1 VKLTRLAALA
11 VLGVLAGCAS
21 APPKTIYLTFQEWQD
36 ALRARGVDP
45 ATVPF
50 PLSVTEDMR
59 LEARRI
65 AGPGSPPEQL
75 SRLQQ
80 SLFNAAWFPFQY
92 ENRSTLTSAEAYYR
106 RQGNCLSFTNMFV
119 ALGRSLG
126 APLTTGMVTR
136 VRGSEREGDLIVVN
150 THVIAVLTYAG
161 GSTFYDFDVSRDKR
175 PSAVK
180 LLDDLWI
187 TALFLNNKGADEL
200 RAGRPDVAL
209 QQFQNSVRLA
219 PEFAGAWGNLG
230 VTLRRLGNLNE
241 AFAAY
246 ERALALEPDNPT
258 VLTNVAAIYRSLGK
272 DQEAERA
279 LSAGSLSRAS
289 PHVLII
295 RGDLELARGRADVAL
310 QLFSRARRAA
320 PELVEAWVAK
330 ARAELALGKRSAARR
345 SLNRAI
351 KLSPQDP
358 AARALLAG
366 MGEGA

>member
-1 VKLTRLAALA
+1 MKIVKLLLLVALS
-11 VLGVLAGCAS
+11 GCAS
-21 APPKTIYLTFQEWQD
+21 APPKTIYLTLQEWQD
-36 ALRARGVDP
+36 ALRARGVEP
-45 ATVPF
+45 ANVPF
-50 PLSVTEDMR
+50 PLSVTEEMR

-80 SLFNAAWFPFQY
+80 SLFNTEWFPFQY
-92 ENRSTLTSAEAYYR
+92 ENRSTLTAAEAYYR

-150 THVIAVLTYAG
+150 THVVAVLTYAG

-175 PSAVK
+175 PSAIK

-200 RAGRPDVAL
+200 RAGRPDAAL
-209 QQFQNSVRLA
+209 QQFQNAVKLA

-230 VTLRRLGNLNE
+230 VTLRRLGNVNA
-241 AFAAY
+241 AFSAY

-279 LSAGSLSRAS
+279 LTAGSVSRAS
-289 PHVLII
+289 SHVLIV
-295 RGDLELARGRADVAL
+295 RGDLELARGRPETAL
-310 QLFSRARRAA
+310 QLYNRARRAD
-320 PELVEAWVAK
+320 PKLVEAWIAK
-330 ARAELALGKRSAARR
+330 AKAELALGKQSAARR

-351 KLSPQDP
+351 ALSPQDP

-366 MGEGA
+366 MAPGA

>member
-1 VKLTRLAALA
+1 MLV
-11 VLGVLAGCAS
+11 VLAGCAS
-21 APPKTIYLTFQEWQD
+21 TPQKTMYLTLQEWQE
-36 ALRARGVDP
+36 ALRSRGVD
-45 ATVPF
+45 AASVPF
-50 PLSVTEDMR
+50 PLSVTEEMR
-59 LEARRI
+59 VEARRI

-75 SRLQQ
+75 ARLQQ
-80 SLFNAAWFPFQY
+80 SLFNPEWFPFQY
-92 ENRSTLTSAEAYYR
+92 ENRSTLTSAEAFYR

-200 RAGRPDVAL
+200 RAGRPDIAL
-209 QQFQNSVRLA
+209 LQFQNAVKLA

-230 VTLRRLGNLNE
+230 VTQRRLGDVSA

-272 DQEAERA
+272 DMEADRA
-279 LSAGSLSRAS
+279 LTAGSLSRAS
-289 PHVLII
+289 PHVLIV
-295 RGDLELARGRADVAL
+295 RGDLELARGRPDVAL
-310 QLFSRARRAA
+310 QLYNRARRAN

-330 ARAELALGKRSAARR
+330 AKAQLALGKRSAARR
-345 SLNRAI
+345 SLVRAI
-351 KLSPQDP
+351 TLSPQDP
-358 AARALLAG
+358 TALALLAG
-366 MGEGA
+366 MGSGA